1 MITLYVQNL
10 CVVCQICTSCF
21 MNYIACGT
29 HSMAIIYGTPRAPY
43 FYHVEV
49 RMAFQSTLSTLCLIF
64 IARQHI
70 LTRDIDIASLSVCPS

>member
-1 MITLYVQNL
+1 
-10 CVVCQICTSCF
+10 
-21 MNYIACGT
+21 
-29 HSMAIIYGTPRAPY
+29 MAIIYGTPRAPY

-70 LTRDIDIASLSVCPS
+70 LTRDIDIASLSVCPSRPPVRPSHTGRPVLNTLTYCHNFFTTR